1 MLIAI
6 VSSLSLGVNVARFK
20 LNDNGSSASEQS
32 IGSSCPLSVGD
43 ADEMDNENS
52 ASNAGY
58 KYTDNNE
65 HRSSICVS
73 QRRKKMPASLVDTEE
88 GNEEAEIDDDGAL
101 PPKKKGRPGKS
112 SLASL
117 GKSTGSTASPLQGNR
132 GN

>member
-1 MLIAI
+1 MLTRWTTKILHPTLDTNI
-6 VSSLSLGVNVARFK
+6 PTIMNIGHRFVSLS
-20 LNDNGSSASEQS
+20 E
-32 IGSSCPLSVGD
+32 
-43 ADEMDNENS
+43 E
-52 ASNAGY
+52 
-58 KYTDNNE
+58 
-65 HRSSICVS
+65 
-73 QRRKKMPASLVDTEE
+73 KKMPASLVDTEE